1 MKKEKSKKYR
11 LFQIGRI
18 LSQLSFFSFF
28 LYLLF
33 FTRFTGEDTIG
44 RVEIFFHFDPLLGLT
59 TAIASRAIY
68 TAFWL
73 SLLTIGLTLLLGRVF
88 CGWVCPLGAV
98 HQLFSF
104 LFKKSRLHKPKKLGQ
119 SGLNLK
125 YLILLIVLITAFL
138 AIDLVGYLDPFSFLY
153 RSFITA
159 IIPWFA
165 QINHVLLSFVYQIRL
180 FKIGD
185 YWNQFLASLA
195 LNPIFQQGFFLGI
208 LFLLALSLNLF
219 RERFWCRLLCPLG
232 ALLGLVGRRNL
243 LNLKINEDKCIDCH
257 LCTLQCQTQANPYPQ
272 KDWDRAEC
280 VYCFTCASIC
290 PEAAIDFS
298 VRLKPQPAPAINLS
312 RRRLIFTSLLAVIS
326 TPFFKI
332 TPARKRAAA
341 RLIRPPGSLAEP
353 QFLQKCVKCGECLK
367 VCPTNGLQPALGEA
381 GPEGIWT
388 PVFNFKI
395 GYCEYYCSLCSQV
408 CPTGAIKELTI
419 EEKIN
424 IRIGTAWVDKSRCI
438 PYVLGSPCIVCEE
451 HCPTSPKAI
460 KLVRTEIKRSDGTVL
475 TPLVPVIDIDQ
486 CVGCGICENK
496 CPVVDQPAIFVTSVG
511 ESRSPTNRF
520 LLEIIP
526 ESPLDQF

>member
-11 LFQIGRI
+11 LIQLSRI
-18 LSQLSFFSFF
+18 LSQLIFFALF

-73 SLLTIGLTLLLGRVF
+73 SLITLGLTLLLGRVF
-88 CGWVCPLGAV
+88 CGWVCPLGAA
-98 HQLFSF
+98 HQFFSF

-125 YLILLIVLITAFL
+125 YLILLIVLITALF

-159 IIPWFA
+159 VIPWFA
-165 QINHVLLSFVYQIRL
+165 RINHVLLSFVYQVKL
-180 FKIGD
+180 LKLGD

-195 LNPIFQQGFFLGI
+195 LNPLFQQGFFLGL
-208 LFLLALSLNLF
+208 LFLLAISLNLF

-232 ALLGLVGRRNL
+232 ALLGLFSRWNL
-243 LNLKINEDKCIDCH
+243 LGLKINENKCIDCH
-257 LCTLQCQTQANPYPQ
+257 LCTLQCETQANPYPQ
-272 KDWDRAEC
+272 KDWNRSEC
-280 VYCFTCASIC
+280 VYCFTCASLC
-290 PEAAIDFS
+290 PTAAIDFNF
-298 VRLKPQPAPAINLS
+298 KAKYQPTPAINLS
-312 RRRLIFTSLLAVIS
+312 RRQLIFTSLLAVIA

-332 TPARKRAAA
+332 SPTKKRAPS
-341 RLIRPPGSLAEP
+341 RLVRPPGALPEP
-353 QFLQKCVKCGECLK
+353 QFLQKCVKCGECMK

-419 EEKIN
+419 EEKMKV
-424 IRIGTAWVDKSRCI
+424 RIGTAWVDKSRCI
-438 PYVLGSPCIVCEE
+438 PYVIGSSCIVCEE

-460 KLVRTEIKRSDGTVL
+460 KLVRTETKRSDGAIL
-475 TPLVPVIDIDQ
+475 TPLAPVIDINQ

-511 ESRSPTNRF
+511 ESRSETNRF
-520 LLEIIP
+520 LLELLP
-526 ESPLDQF
+526 ESPRHQN